1 MTKQQLIEHWAVDII
16 PAVFLA
22 EEALQ
27 KAEPQWKELLA
38 HPTPDDV
45 QEIASKYCHRIA
57 EVIVTFGNKN
67 KDFKD

>member
-1 MTKQQLIEHWAVDII
+1 MTKKELIEHWAVDII

-38 HPTPDDV
+38 HPNPDDAPTLAK
-45 QEIASKYCHRIA
+45 EYCHRIA